1 MPSKKTSRDEAS
13 SPTPMPGF
21 PVPEGF
27 EGLVQAN
34 AKATEIWLES
44 WAKLAGESASFMTKR
59 WERDTDL
66 LEKVR
71 ACKTPLE
78 LLQLQSEFMQRALVD
93 YMKEATKLTDIETEA
108 GVSEIEAMDRGVR
121 EASKQAQA
129 KKGS

>member
-1 MPSKKTSRDEAS
+1 MPSKKTQRDEAS
-13 SPTPMPGF
+13 SPTPMAGF

-34 AKATEIWLES
+34 AKATEIWLDS
-44 WAKLAGESASFMTKR
+44 WKKLASESASFVTKR
-59 WERDTDL
+59 WERDMDL
-66 LEKVR
+66 LDKVK

-93 YMKEATKLTDIETEA
+93 YMKEATKLTDMETEA

-121 EASKQAQA
+121 QANKQVQA